1 MVRFLATLIVSL
13 GLATQAHAGLVNL
26 GVLSFST
33 LIPANPPDPGVNAFS
48 ISNFTG
54 DPGSG
59 GFALPPDF
67 NVFTP
72 VTFLNST
79 LTIVIG
85 GVSQD
90 ISLGD
95 LAPGSYNPSS
105 LEFSSDTL
113 FDSATFTATLD
124 TTSLTLDDAST
135 VTALTDQLSITLSP
149 TLTGT
154 LTADIDLAIITAE
167 TIDPT
172 TTDVPEPAPA
182 LLTAAA
188 ALAIALRRSRR

>member
-1 MVRFLATLIVSL
+1 MQRLAISLFLSLTLATH
-13 GLATQAHAGLVNL
+13 AHAGLVNL
-26 GVLSFST
+26 GLLSFST

-48 ISNFTG
+48 IGNFTG
-54 DPGSG
+54 DPGAA

-67 NVFTP
+67 NVYTP

-95 LAPGSYNPSS
+95 LAPGFHNPAS

-113 FDSATFTATLD
+113 FDSATFTATLS
-124 TTSLTLDDAST
+124 TTSLTLDDASS
-135 VTALTDQLSITLSP
+135 VTASSDQLSVTLSP
-149 TLTGT
+149 TAAGT
-154 LTADIDLAIITAE
+154 LTADIDLAVITAE
-167 TIDPT
+167 TIDPGT
-172 TTDVPEPAPA
+172 GVPEPSTTL
-182 LLTAAA
+182 LLTAG
-188 ALAIALRRSRR
+188 LLTLALRRRQ

>member
-1 MVRFLATLIVSL
+1 MNRLAIALFVFLAFTTN
-13 GLATQAHAGLVNL
+13 ARAGLVNL
-26 GVLSFST
+26 GVINFST

-48 ISNFTG
+48 IGNFTG

-67 NVFTP
+67 NVYTP

-90 ISLGD
+90 IPLGD
-95 LAPGSYNPSS
+95 LAPGFHNPAS

-113 FDSATFTATLD
+113 FDSATFTATLS
-124 TTSLTLDDAST
+124 TTSLTLDDASS
-135 VTALTDQLSITLSP
+135 VTAASDELSVTLSP
-149 TLTGT
+149 TAAGT
-154 LTADIDLAIITAE
+154 LTADIDLAVITAE
-167 TIDPT
+167 TIDPET
-172 TTDVPEPAPA
+172 GVPEPSTTL
-182 LLTAAA
+182 LLTAG
-188 ALAIALRRSRR
+188 LLTLALRRRQ